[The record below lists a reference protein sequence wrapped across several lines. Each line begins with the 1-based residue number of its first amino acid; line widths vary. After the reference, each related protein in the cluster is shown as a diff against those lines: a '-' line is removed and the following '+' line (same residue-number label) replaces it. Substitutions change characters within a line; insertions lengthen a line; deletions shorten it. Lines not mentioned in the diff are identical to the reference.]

1 MISLTNATT
10 LHTNFSE
17 IALLIVEYI
26 LVSPN
31 TIEEYLK
38 KLGFKKITLRRNRFV
53 FKNPMIN
60 FIVKRPAFLQADLP
74 EQAVPTI
81 FLGDGWV
88 MQPVVK
94 TDTESRRQYTMF
106 PFRDNLPNI
115 LFSNIWKAFENMPA
129 TKMFR
134 CLPHLISIIFECS

>member
-38 KLGFKKITLRRNRFV
+38 KLGFKKITLRRNRFD
-53 FKNPMIN
+53 FKNHMIN
-60 FIVKRPAFLQADLP
+60 FIVKRPSFLQVGLP

-94 TDTESRRQYTMF
+94 TDTESRRTAYI
-106 PFRDNLPNI
+106 NLLAGKRGQVSCDADIHLYNVGI
-115 LFSNIWKAFENMPA
+115 YNGTEVLFDW
-129 TKMFR
+129 
-134 CLPHLISIIFECS
+134 